1 MQKSKSKAS
10 VWATAGCLVAP
21 CRSVFVTY
29 SIVFMY
35 LPYGLSRL
43 PFCFFRVLVFLSLS
57 SPPPLLPPF
66 LRYIHAT
73 VERSNIL
80 KDSIAPD
87 AKPNPF
93 FFFLFVT
100 APVKRDNSRPELPST
115 PDLYTPY
122 SASLFPM
129 QDLPKSRYDLQE
141 IEEIRFV

>member
-1 MQKSKSKAS
+1 MGNCWVFGGPVPICFCNLQYCIYVFTIRTKP
-10 VWATAGCLVAP
+10 VAFLFFF
-21 CRSVFVTY
+21 VFWY
-29 SIVFMY
+29 FY
-35 LPYGLSRL
+35 R
-43 PFCFFRVLVFLSLS
+43 FL
-57 SPPPLLPPF
+57 PPPLLPPF

-87 AKPNPF
+87 AKPNLF